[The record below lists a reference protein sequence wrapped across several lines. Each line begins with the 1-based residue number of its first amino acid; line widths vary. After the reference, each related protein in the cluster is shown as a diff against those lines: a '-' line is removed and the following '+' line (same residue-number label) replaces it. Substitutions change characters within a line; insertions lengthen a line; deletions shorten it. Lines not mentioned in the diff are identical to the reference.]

1 VIKLY
6 RVKIPSIVIFPESK
20 KTNNVSVY
28 MVYFLSVEIFFLFTL
43 AVLVRYSLLRH
54 RYFLHMAQL
63 NGYKSNEFWVWIKHN
78 WSKDIVPFE
87 YYFIYIIL
95 ALHLLGYKY
104 VTLTTHTLILS
115 FAVLFW
121 FFSIKRYRQKQ
132 KKTLSF
138 TPRMLRQT
146 ITSVA
151 LTLPVLVWGF
161 TTAFSIQSEFIHPT
175 FLLSSI
181 AATGFLAPFYILLA
195 GIINKPLE
203 NSIQNGFK
211 KQASKK
217 VKQFS
222 DLKVIGIT
230 GSYGKTS
237 TKFMIRDL
245 LNERFSVL
253 ATPGSYNTPMGI
265 CKVINQDL
273 TQGHQV
279 LVLEMGARYK
289 GNIQE
294 LCEIAPPNISVVT
307 NVGKAHLE
315 TFGSQQAIAET
326 KAELVQHM
334 ASGGVSF
341 LNANDLLVLGMSRV
355 TTSQIITAGID
366 TGDYQATDIR
376 YDQNG
381 CSFTVITPEEQAID
395 ISMPL
400 LGAHNVQN
408 MVLAIALAH
417 YMGLRLETI
426 ALAAKRMQPIEHRLE
441 LKRQNDI
448 LIIDDAFNSN
458 PVGAKNAVEILA
470 KFTGGKR
477 IIITPGMVELGDREF
492 EENELLGREIGKYD
506 LEKVL
511 FVGKKRSE
519 PLVKGYLAA
528 GGAPENMVVVSS
540 LFEAN
545 ELIKPLLTAGDIILY
560 ENDLPD
566 SYNE

>member
-1 VIKLY
+1 
-6 RVKIPSIVIFPESK
+6 
-20 KTNNVSVY
+20 
-28 MVYFLSVEIFFLFTL
+28 MVYFLSVEIFFLFSL
-43 AVLVRYSLLRH
+43 AVLVRYSLFRH
-54 RYFLHMAQL
+54 RYFLHMVQL
-63 NGYKSNEFWVWIKHN
+63 NGYKSNEYWGWIKQY
-78 WSKDIVPFE
+78 WSRDIVPFE
-87 YYFIYIIL
+87 YYFIYILL

-104 VTLTTHTLILS
+104 LTLTTHTLVLS
-115 FAVLFW
+115 VAVLFW

-132 KKTLSF
+132 KKALSF

-146 ITSVA
+146 ITSA
-151 LTLPVLVWGF
+151 LLSLPVLIWGF
-161 TTAFSIQSEFIHPT
+161 STALSIPSEIIHPT
-175 FLLSSI
+175 FLLSSL

-195 GIINKPLE
+195 GIINKPIE

-217 VKQFS
+217 VKQFA

-289 GNIQE
+289 GNIKE

-326 KAELVQHM
+326 KAELVQNM

-341 LNANDLLVLGMSRV
+341 LNANDLIVLGMSRV

-366 TGDYQATDIR
+366 AGDYQATDIR
-376 YDQNG
+376 YDQKG
-381 CSFTVITPEEQAID
+381 CSFTVITPEEEAID

-426 ALAAKRMQPIEHRLE
+426 ALAAKRMQPVEHRLE
-441 LKRQNDI
+441 LKQQNGI

-477 IIITPGMVELGDREF
+477 IIITPGMVELGEREF

-506 LEKVL
+506 LEKVV

-519 PLVKGYLAA
+519 PLVKGYLTA
-528 GGAPENMVVVSS
+528 GGSPENMVVVSS

>member
-1 VIKLY
+1 
-6 RVKIPSIVIFPESK
+6 
-20 KTNNVSVY
+20 
-28 MVYFLSVEIFFLFTL
+28 MV
-43 AVLVRYSLLRH
+43 
-54 RYFLHMAQL
+54 QL
-63 NGYKSNEFWVWIKHN
+63 NGYKSNEFWTWIKQF
-78 WSKDIVPFE
+78 WSRDIVPFE
-87 YYFIYIIL
+87 FYFIYILL
-95 ALHLLGYKY
+95 ALHLVVYKY
-104 VTLTTHTLILS
+104 FTLSTHTLILS

-121 FFSIKRYRQKQ
+121 FLSIKRYRQKQ
-132 KKTLSF
+132 KKVLSF
-138 TPRMLRQT
+138 TPRMLRQL
-146 ITSVA
+146 ITSVILA
-151 LTLPVLVWGF
+151 LPGLVWGF
-161 TTAFSIQSEFIHPT
+161 TTAYSIPSEFIHPT

-181 AATGFLAPFYILLA
+181 AATGFLSPFFILLA
-195 GIINKPLE
+195 GIINKPIE
-203 NSIQNGFK
+203 NSIQKGFK

-273 TQGHQV
+273 TQAHQV

-289 GNIQE
+289 GNIKE
-294 LCEIAPPNISVVT
+294 LCEIAPPTISVVT

-326 KAELVQHM
+326 KAELVQNM

-366 TGDYQATDIR
+366 SGDYQATDIR

-381 CSFTVITPEEQAID
+381 CSFTVITPDEQTVA

-441 LKRQNDI
+441 LKKQNDI

-470 KFTGGKR
+470 KFTGGNR
-477 IIITPGMVELGDREF
+477 IIITPGMVELGEREF

-506 LEKVL
+506 LEKAI
-511 FVGKKRSE
+511 FVGQKRSE

-528 GGAPENMVVVSS
+528 GGNPENMEVVSS

-545 ELIKPLLTAGDIILY
+545 ELIKPQLKAGDIIMY